1 MCAGDAVKLGEDL
14 SPWEG
19 IERDEPVLSCYKSWV
34 VTSVPNEEALPGFT
48 QQIRGSQIFVTERK
62 S

>member
-1 MCAGDAVKLGEDL
+1 MKLGEDL

-19 IERDEPVLSCYKSWV
+19 IERDEPVLSCYKNWV